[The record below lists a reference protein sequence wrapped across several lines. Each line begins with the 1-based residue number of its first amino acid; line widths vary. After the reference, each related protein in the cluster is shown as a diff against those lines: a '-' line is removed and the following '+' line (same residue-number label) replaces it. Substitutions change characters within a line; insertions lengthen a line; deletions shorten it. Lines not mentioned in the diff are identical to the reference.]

1 MKIVKAARLI
11 LTAAPVILLLT
22 GTCLAAEVASGAA
35 GGETAATALRAGL
48 IAIAAALGL
57 AIAAA
62 AGTFGQ
68 GRATAAAMDAIG
80 RNPDSAAT
88 MFVPL
93 IIGLSFMESLVLY
106 MLVVSFILQAK
117 M

>member
-1 MKIVKAARLI
+1 MKIVKAI

-22 GTCLAAEVASGAA
+22 GTCLAAEAAAGAA
-35 GGETAATALRAGL
+35 AAGEPMAAALRAGL
-48 IAIAAALGL
+48 IAIAVAFGLGL
-57 AIAAA
+57 SAAI
-62 AGTFGQ
+62 GTFAQ
-68 GRATAAAMDAIG
+68 SRATAAAMDAIG

-88 MFVPL
+88 LFVPL

-106 MLVVSFILQAK
+106 MLVVGFILQAK

>member
-1 MKIVKAARLI
+1 MKIVKAV

-22 GTCLAAEVASGAA
+22 GTCLAAEAGGGAA
-35 GGETAATALRAGL
+35 SESMATALRAGL
-48 IAIAAALGL
+48 IAIAVAFGLGL
-57 AIAAA
+57 SAAT
-62 AGTFGQ
+62 GTFAQ
-68 GRATAAAMDAIG
+68 SRATAAAMEAIG

-88 MFVPL
+88 LFVPL

-106 MLVVSFILQAK
+106 MLVVGFILQGK